1 MEVYDKDKVGAD
13 EFLGEAVLDL
23 LNLGGGIRDF
33 KSRDNLLEHT
43 VKLVPRK
50 GGSLKEAK
58 YVGNWKN
65 GITIG
70 FC

>member
-1 MEVYDKDKVGAD
+1 MGAD

-23 LNLGGGIRDF
+23 LTLGGGIRNF

-58 YVGNWKN
+58 YVGNWKYD
-65 GITIG
+65 I
-70 FC
+70 

>member
-1 MEVYDKDKVGAD
+1 M
-13 EFLGEAVLDL
+13 GEAVLDL
-23 LNLGGGIRDF
+23 LTLGGGIRNF

-58 YVGNWKN
+58 YVGNWIFDIWIFDIN
-65 GITIG
+65 WFMVNVVD